1 MGQNRGTVYTDN
13 QILSWDCSLEAKAV
27 LYFISEGMQ
36 SIHWQIGWPIPCL
49 CRLQPHCE
57 VVAMKTIMAL
67 PLGGMRRHTSHPK
80 PRNTPT
86 TYAPPRLK
94 MWAKCDGG
102 AQVEEGRSIQ
112 HWLTLN
118 SQYQRIATHSL
129 SLERLMCEGKV
140 MIGGHWSRTQ
150 PNDRWSS

>member
-1 MGQNRGTVYTDN
+1 MGQNRGTVHC
-13 QILSWDCSLEAKAV
+13 SWDCSLEAKAV
-27 LYFISEGMQ
+27 QYFISEGMQ

-80 PRNTPT
+80 ARNTPT

-102 AQVEEGRSIQ
+102 AQVEEGSSIQ

-118 SQYQRIATHSL
+118 SQYQRIGIHSL